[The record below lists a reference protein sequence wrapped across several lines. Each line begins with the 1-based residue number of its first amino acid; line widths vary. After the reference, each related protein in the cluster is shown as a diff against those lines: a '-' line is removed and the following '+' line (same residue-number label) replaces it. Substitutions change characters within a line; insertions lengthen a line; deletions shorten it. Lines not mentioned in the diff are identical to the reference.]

1 MGDEDFE
8 IPVAPPDTD
17 SSVKAGSKRTSN
29 ARSSR
34 SSRASSS
41 AAGEPRIKLCAY
53 WTCDEDCKVGR
64 RHCTHHNRHLDNAR
78 NQVAKQKG
86 EEAAKAWVERCK
98 DIEFANKQVAY
109 MARKS
114 IALPMFAHQP
124 LIDFVEWEQ
133 EFGVL
138 VQKKEAVDTEPYEEE
153 QWIIE
158 QVNKFGRNRQEMVNE
173 WKQKIAGPWRRDNNG
188 WKGALRLWLP
198 AREYE
203 EASTSKFAKGA
214 SHEKSKGKR
223 TPKAGD
229 LAAFRGHAGEAGL
242 DLTHEFFG
250 GGNREYSGVD
260 DDLELEVAPAETNSN
275 SNLPQSALSSPSKTE
290 SSELKRKATALTLDA
305 SEEEGEVDPKNAAKQ
320 KKKKPGNLASQRASL
335 FDSLSKQLG
344 GKVASIVAKIEDAV
358 QAQAKEKAAPAPS
371 TSTDT
376 TTRSLYN
383 QTLRQ
388 CLLLSRAWNC

>member
-203 EASTSKFAKGA
+203 EASTSK
-214 SHEKSKGKR
+214 
-223 TPKAGD
+223 
-229 LAAFRGHAGEAGL
+229 
-242 DLTHEFFG
+242 
-250 GGNREYSGVD
+250 VC
-260 DDLELEVAPAETNSN
+260 
-275 SNLPQSALSSPSKTE
+275 
-290 SSELKRKATALTLDA
+290 
-305 SEEEGEVDPKNAAKQ
+305 
-320 KKKKPGNLASQRASL
+320 QRC
-335 FDSLSKQLG
+335 Q
-344 GKVASIVAKIEDAV
+344 
-358 QAQAKEKAAPAPS
+358 P
-371 TSTDT
+371 
-376 TTRSLYN
+376 
-383 QTLRQ
+383 
-388 CLLLSRAWNC
+388 